1 MFLNSLNPKE
11 KDNFLKL
18 AVAVIK
24 ADGVIEVSETQILS
38 AYAGE
43 MQVPVC
49 NTDDPVDVDA
59 IISEFASNS
68 TVQVKR
74 IVLAEL
80 LALVFVDGEYSDE
93 EKAFVQKLTSAFEF
107 NVDMIDH
114 VVDLEKSY
122 MASYTALVDFINK
135 E

>member
-1 MFLNSLNPKE
+1 MFLSLLNAKE

-18 AVAVIK
+18 AVAAMK
-24 ADGVIEVSETQILS
+24 ADGVIEDSEMQTVT
-38 AYAGE
+38 AYANE
-43 MQVPVC
+43 MQIPVC
-49 NTDDPVDVDA
+49 NIDDPVDVD
-59 IISEFASNS
+59 IIINEFASNS
-68 TVQVKR
+68 STQVKR

-80 LALVFVDGEYSDE
+80 VALVFADGAYSDE

-122 MASYTALVDFINK
+122 IAAYVALVDFVNK